1 LAERLRKG
9 IRQSLSIKRV
19 NPEFAKFLSVPSI
32 ISKIQYAALKLH
44 VTRKKGLRF
53 HGQRRK
59 TRIILF
65 DPQHKAPKTCK
76 PLRLRSEPEGAGQKT
91 ACGKKRQCQRNRGFD
106 P

>member
-9 IRQSLSIKRV
+9 IRRSLSIKRV
-19 NPEFAKFLSVPSI
+19 NPEFTKFLSVPSI

-59 TRIILF
+59 TRIIVF
-65 DPQHKAPKTCK
+65 GPQHKAPKTCK
-76 PLRLRSEPEGAGQKT
+76 LLRLRSETRRGRTKDRMRQKT
-91 ACGKKRQCQRNRGFD
+91 AVPKKPGF
-106 P
+106 